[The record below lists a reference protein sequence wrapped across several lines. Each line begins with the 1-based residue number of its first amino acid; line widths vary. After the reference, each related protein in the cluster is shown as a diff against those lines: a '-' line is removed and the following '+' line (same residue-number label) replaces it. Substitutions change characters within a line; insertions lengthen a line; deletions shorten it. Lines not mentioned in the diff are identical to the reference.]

1 MIVSIM
7 IVAGIVLIGALGL
20 ANRRRQASLDH
31 WTVGKRSNPKWTS
44 WFLQAGESLTT
55 FSFLGLA
62 GIAFGGGVSSTFA
75 VAYLTISWLGLYF
88 VAPRI
93 RELGQRRGYLT
104 MGDFFEDRFRS
115 RPLARVVALIGAL
128 ALIPYL
134 QLQITGLGLIVEL
147 ATGSER
153 ARGLSMVVASILVAI
168 FVAWSGIKGIARV
181 AILKDLLMVLAMV
194 VIAAGLV
201 ITFGG
206 IPEVFGQIAR
216 EAPVLLTMHVDGYDP
231 VFFITATLVTVIGSS
246 FNTLPH
252 LWPPVL
258 AAKSGEVLRSNAK
271 WLPVYQLVLF
281 LPITVGLAAVLVL
294 PEDTTGN
301 TVLLTMS
308 GAMLPDWLVGV
319 VAIAGASA
327 AMVPASA
334 IVMGISTLV
343 SRNVVG
349 GVRGGRQMALNY
361 VVIVASIALALA
373 FGLVRSDI
381 GALLLLTYGCTT
393 QFAPAIAIALANR
406 VKVGAWPVGLSIV
419 AGSLTVAVITFAEIP
434 IGSWDSGLIAL
445 APNLVVLVVA
455 EAIRRMRGGRD
466 VEQLDFAADPA
477 ATAATEAAGSAG
489 RSAAAPQP

>member
-1 MIVSIM
+1 MIVTVM
-7 IVAGIVLIGALGL
+7 IIGGIIAIGGLGL
-20 ANRRRQASLDH
+20 ASRRRQKSMSN
-31 WTVGKRSNPKWTS
+31 WTVGERSNPKWTS

-55 FSFLGLA
+55 FSYLGLA
-62 GIAFGGGVSSTFA
+62 GIAFAGGVSSTFA
-75 VAYLTISWLGLYF
+75 IAYLTISWLGLYF
-88 VAPRI
+88 VTPRI

-115 RPLARVVALIGAL
+115 RWLGRVVALIGAL

-147 ATGSER
+147 ATGSTS
-153 ARGLSMVVASILVAI
+153 ARGLSMVIASILVAI

-181 AILKDLLMVLAMV
+181 AILKDILMVVAMV
-194 VIAAGLV
+194 VIATGLA
-201 ITFGG
+201 ISFNG
-206 IPEVFGQIAR
+206 IPGIFARIAT
-216 EAPVLLTMHVDGYDP
+216 EAPTLLTMQVDGYDP
-231 VFFITATLVTVIGSS
+231 VFFVTATLVTVIGSS

-271 WLPVYQLVLF
+271 WLPIYQLVLF

-294 PEDTTGN
+294 PEGTTGN

-308 GAMLPDWLVGV
+308 GEILPDWLVGV

-334 IVMGISTLV
+334 IVMGISTLIT
-343 SRNVVG
+343 RNVIG
-349 GVRGGRQMALNY
+349 TLRPARQMTVNY
-361 VVIVASIALALA
+361 LVIVVAIGLALA

-393 QFAPAIAIALANR
+393 QFAPAVAIALARR
-406 VKVGAWPVGLSIV
+406 VRVGAWPVGLSIIT
-419 AGSLTVAVITFAEIP
+419 GSLTVAVITFAEIP
-434 IGSWDSGLIAL
+434 LGSWDSGLIAL
-445 APNLVVLVVA
+445 APNLLVLVIA
-455 EAIRRMRGGRD
+455 EAVRRARGGGD
-466 VEQLDFAADPA
+466 VTQVAIEPA
-477 ATAATEAAGSAG
+477 AHLQATTH
-489 RSAAAPQP
+489 

>member
-1 MIVSIM
+1 MTLSIM
-7 IVAGIVLIGALGL
+7 IVVGIICIGALGL
-20 ANRRRQASLDH
+20 ASRRRQLNISN
-31 WTVGKRSNPKWTS
+31 WTVGERSNPKWTS

-62 GIAFGGGVSSTFA
+62 GIAFGGGVSASFA

-93 RELGQRRGYLT
+93 REFGQRRGYLT
-104 MGDFFEDRFRS
+104 LGDFFADRFRS
-115 RPLARVVALIGAL
+115 QALGRTVAVIGAL

-134 QLQITGLGLIVEL
+134 QLQITGLGMIVEL

-153 ARGLSMVVASILVAI
+153 ARGLSMVIASILVAI
-168 FVAWSGIKGIARV
+168 FVAWSGLKGIARV
-181 AILKDLLMVLAMV
+181 AIFKDIMMVVAMA
-194 VIAAGLV
+194 VIAAGLL
-201 ITFGG
+201 ISFGG
-206 IPEVFGQIAR
+206 IPEIFGQIAR
-216 EAPVLLTMHVDGYDP
+216 EAPVLLTMQVDGYDP

-271 WLPVYQLVLF
+271 WLPIYQLVLF

-301 TVLLTMS
+301 AVLLTMS
-308 GAMLPDWLVGV
+308 GEILPEWLVGV

-327 AMVPASA
+327 AMVPASGV
-334 IVMGISTLV
+334 VMGISTLV
-343 SRNVVG
+343 TRNVAGAMSVG
-349 GVRGGRQMALNY
+349 KQMTLNY
-361 VVIVASIALALA
+361 LVIVLAIGLALA

-393 QFAPAIAIALANR
+393 QFAPAIAIALADR
-406 VKVGAWPVGLSIV
+406 VRVGAVPIALSIL
-419 AGSLTVAVITFAEIP
+419 AGSVTVAVLTFANVP
-434 IGSWDSGLIAL
+434 LGSWDSGLIAL
-445 APNLVVLVVA
+445 APNLIVLVVA
-455 EAIRRMRGGRD
+455 EAVRRARGGTD
-466 VEQLDFAADPA
+466 VEQVEIDLDRSL
-477 ATAATEAAGSAG
+477 ATQ
-489 RSAAAPQP
+489 R

>member
-1 MIVSIM
+1 MTVSIM
-7 IVAGIVLIGALGL
+7 IVAGIILIGALGL
-20 ANRRRQASLDH
+20 ASRKRQSNMSN
-31 WTVGKRSNPKWTS
+31 WTVGERNNPKWTS

-62 GIAFGGGVSSTFA
+62 GIAFGGGVSATFA

-93 RELGQRRGYLT
+93 REFGQRRGYLT
-104 MGDFFEDRFRS
+104 MGDFFEDRFNS
-115 RPLARVVALIGAL
+115 RWLGRVVALIGAL

-134 QLQITGLGLIVEL
+134 QLQITGLGMIVEL
-147 ATGSER
+147 ATGSES
-153 ARGLSMVVASILVAI
+153 ARGLSMVIASILVAI
-168 FVAWSGIKGIARV
+168 FVAWSGLKGIARV
-181 AILKDLLMVLAMV
+181 AIFKDIMMIVAMA
-194 VIAAGLV
+194 VIAAGL
-201 ITFGG
+201 IISFNG
-206 IPEVFGQIAR
+206 IPEIFGDIAR
-216 EAPVLLTMHVDGYDP
+216 EAPVLLTMNVDGYDP

-271 WLPVYQLVLF
+271 WLPIYQLVLF

-301 TVLLTMS
+301 AVLLTMS
-308 GAMLPDWLVGV
+308 GQILPDWLVGV

-327 AMVPASA
+327 AMVPASG

-343 SRNVVG
+343 TRNVVG
-349 GVRGGRQMALNY
+349 TVKPKHQMTLNY
-361 VVIVASIALALA
+361 IVIIAAIGLALA

-393 QFAPAIAIALANR
+393 QFAPAICIALADR
-406 VKVGAWPVGLSIV
+406 VRVGAWPIGLSII
-419 AGSLTVAVITFAEIP
+419 AGSLTVAIITFAEIP

-445 APNLVVLVVA
+445 APNLIVLVVA
-455 EAIRRMRGGRD
+455 EAVRRARGARD
-466 VEQLDFAADPA
+466 VEHVEIDLE
-477 ATAATEAAGSAG
+477 ATLVSSSRA
-489 RSAAAPQP
+489 R

>member
-1 MIVSIM
+1 MTVSIM

-20 ANRRRQASLDH
+20 ASRRRQASMDR
-31 WTVGKRSNPKWTS
+31 WTVGERSNPKWTS

-62 GIAFGGGVSSTFA
+62 GIAFGGGVSATFA

-88 VAPRI
+88 VAPRL

-115 RPLARVVALIGAL
+115 RRLGRVVSLIGAL

-134 QLQITGLGLIVEL
+134 QLQITGLGMIVEL
-147 ATGSER
+147 ATGSAS

-168 FVAWSGIKGIARV
+168 FVAWSGIRGIARV
-181 AILKDLLMVLAMV
+181 AVLKDVLMVVAMV

-201 ITFGG
+201 VSFQG
-206 IPEVFGQIAR
+206 IPAVFAQIAR
-216 EAPVLLTMHVDGYDP
+216 EAPVLLTMRVDGYDP
-231 VFFITATLVTVIGSS
+231 VFFVTATLVTVIGSS

-271 WLPVYQLVLF
+271 WLPIYQLVLF

-308 GAMLPDWLVGV
+308 GEILPDWLVGV

-334 IVMGISTLV
+334 IVMGISTLMT
-343 SRNVVG
+343 RNVIG
-349 GVRGGRQMALNY
+349 GLRPARQMTVNY
-361 VVIVASIALALA
+361 AVIVVAIGLALA

-393 QFAPAIAIALANR
+393 QFAPAIAIALARR
-406 VKVGAWPVGLSIV
+406 VRVGAWPVGLSII
-419 AGSLTVAVITFAEIP
+419 AGSATVAIITFAGIP

-445 APNLVVLVVA
+445 APNLLVLVAA
-455 EAIRRMRGGRD
+455 EAIRRARGGAD
-466 VEQLDFAADPA
+466 VEPVSIEAERVPA
-477 ATAATEAAGSAG
+477 ARTT
-489 RSAAAPQP
+489 

>member
-1 MIVSIM
+1 MTLSIM
-7 IVAGIVLIGALGL
+7 IVVGIVLIGALGV
-20 ANRRRQASLDH
+20 ASRRRQKSMST
-31 WTVGKRSNPKWTS
+31 WTVGERSNPKWTS

-62 GIAFGGGVSSTFA
+62 GIAFGGGVSATFA

-93 RELGQRRGYLT
+93 REFGQRRGYLT

-115 RPLARVVALIGAL
+115 RWLGRVVSVIGAL

-147 ATGSER
+147 ATGSES
-153 ARGLSMVVASILVAI
+153 ARGLSMVIASILVAL
-168 FVAWSGIKGIARV
+168 FVAWSGLKGIARV
-181 AILKDLLMVLAMV
+181 AILKDIMMVVAMV
-194 VIAAGLV
+194 VIAAGLM
-201 ITFGG
+201 ISFGG
-206 IPEVFGQIAR
+206 IPEIFAQIAR
-216 EAPVLLTMHVDGYDP
+216 EAPVLLTMQVDGYDP

-258 AAKSGEVLRSNAK
+258 AAKSAEVLRSNAK
-271 WLPVYQLVLF
+271 WLPIYQLVLF
-281 LPITVGLAAVLVL
+281 LPVTVGLAAVLVL

-308 GAMLPDWLVGV
+308 GVILPDWLVGI

-334 IVMGISTLV
+334 IVMGISTLIT
-343 SRNVVG
+343 RNVIG
-349 GVRGGRQMALNY
+349 SMTPSRQMTVNY
-361 VVIVASIALALA
+361 AVIVVAIGLALA

-393 QFAPAIAIALANR
+393 QFAPAIAIALADR
-406 VKVGAWPVGLSIV
+406 VRVGAWPVGLSIV
-419 AGSLTVAVITFAEIP
+419 AGSLTVAVITFAGIP

-445 APNLVVLVVA
+445 APNLIVLVVA
-455 EAIRRMRGGRD
+455 EAIRRARGGRD
-466 VEQLDFAADPA
+466 VEQVAMPSPDRV
-477 ATAATEAAGSAG
+477 AAGGSVSAL
-489 RSAAAPQP
+489 S

>member
-1 MIVSIM
+1 MTLTIM
-7 IVAGIVLIGALGL
+7 IIAGIAAIGAIGL
-20 ANRRRQASLDH
+20 ASRRRQSSMSS
-31 WTVGKRSNPKWTS
+31 WTVGERSNPKWTS

-62 GIAFGGGVSSTFA
+62 GIAFGGGVSATFA

-93 RELGQRRGYLT
+93 REFGQRRGYLT
-104 MGDFFEDRFRS
+104 LGDFFEDRFRS
-115 RPLARVVALIGAL
+115 RALGRVVSLIGAL

-153 ARGLSMVVASILVAI
+153 ARGLSMVVASVLVAI

-181 AILKDLLMVLAMV
+181 AILKDIMMVIAMV
-194 VIAAGLV
+194 VIAAGL
-201 ITFGG
+201 IISFGG
-206 IPEVFGQIAR
+206 IPEIFGQIAR
-216 EAPVLLTMHVDGYDP
+216 EAPVLLTMRVDGYDP
-231 VFFITATLVTVIGSS
+231 LFFVTATLVTVIGSS

-271 WLPVYQLVLF
+271 WLPIYQLVLF

-294 PEDTTGN
+294 PDDTTGN

-308 GAMLPDWLVGV
+308 RSILPDWLVGV

-334 IVMGISTLV
+334 IVMGISTLIT
-343 SRNVVG
+343 RNVAG
-349 GVRGGRQMALNY
+349 GLPAARQMTLNY
-361 VVIVASIALALA
+361 VVIVAAIGLALA

-393 QFAPAIAIALANR
+393 QFAPAIAIALADR
-406 VKVGAWPVGLSIV
+406 VRVGAWPIGLSIV
-419 AGSLTVAVITFAEIP
+419 SGSLTVAVITFADIP

-445 APNLVVLVVA
+445 APNLVVLGVA
-455 EAIRRMRGGRD
+455 EAIRRARGGGD
-466 VEQLDFAADPA
+466 VAQVELPAPA
-477 ATAATEAAGSAG
+477 ATLAA
-489 RSAAAPQP
+489 R

>member
-1 MIVSIM
+1 MTLSIM
-7 IVAGIVLIGALGL
+7 IVVGIVLIGALGL
-20 ANRRRQASLDH
+20 ANRRRQASMSQ
-31 WTVGKRSNPKWTS
+31 WTVGERSNPKWTS

-62 GIAFGGGVSSTFA
+62 GIAFGGGVSATFA

-93 RELGQRRGYLT
+93 REFGQRRGYLT
-104 MGDFFEDRFRS
+104 LGDFFEDRFRS
-115 RPLARVVALIGAL
+115 RWLGRVVSLIGAL

-168 FVAWSGIKGIARV
+168 FVAWSGLKGIARV
-181 AILKDLLMVLAMV
+181 AILKDIMMVVAMI

-201 ITFGG
+201 ISFGG
-206 IPEVFGQIAR
+206 IPEIFGQIAR
-216 EAPVLLTMHVDGYDP
+216 EAPVLLTMQVEGYDP

-271 WLPVYQLVLF
+271 WLPIYQLVLF

-294 PEDTTGN
+294 PGDTTGN

-308 GAMLPDWLVGV
+308 GAILPDWLVGI

-343 SRNVVG
+343 TRNVIG
-349 GVRGGRQMALNY
+349 GLGAARQMTVNY
-361 VVIVASIALALA
+361 VVIVVAIGLALA

-393 QFAPAIAIALANR
+393 QFAPAIAIALADR
-406 VKVGAWPVGLSIV
+406 VRVGAWPVGLSIIV
-419 AGSLTVAVITFAEIP
+419 GSLTVAVITFANIP

-445 APNLVVLVVA
+445 APNVIVLVVA
-455 EAIRRMRGGRD
+455 EAIRRARGGRD
-466 VEQLDFAADPA
+466 VEQVAMEAPDQLVAA
-477 ATAATEAAGSAG
+477 
-489 RSAAAPQP
+489 R

>member
-1 MIVSIM
+1 MTLSIM
-7 IVAGIVLIGALGL
+7 IVVGIVLIGALGV
-20 ANRRRQASLDH
+20 ASRRRQKSMSN
-31 WTVGKRSNPKWTS
+31 WTVGERSNPKWTS

-62 GIAFGGGVSSTFA
+62 GIAFGGGVSATFA

-93 RELGQRRGYLT
+93 REFGQRRGYLT
-104 MGDFFEDRFRS
+104 LGDFFEDRFRS
-115 RPLARVVALIGAL
+115 RWLGRIVSVIGAL

-153 ARGLSMVVASILVAI
+153 ARGLSMVVASILVAV
-168 FVAWSGIKGIARV
+168 FVAWSGLKGIARV
-181 AILKDLLMVLAMV
+181 AILKDIMMVVAMV
-194 VIAAGLV
+194 VIAAGL
-201 ITFGG
+201 IISFGG
-206 IPEVFGQIAR
+206 IPEIFGQIAR

-271 WLPVYQLVLF
+271 WLPIYQLVLF

-294 PEDTTGN
+294 PGDTTGN

-308 GAMLPDWLVGV
+308 GEILPDWLVGI

-343 SRNVVG
+343 TRNVIGELRAKHHMTV
-349 GVRGGRQMALNY
+349 NY
-361 VVIVASIALALA
+361 LVIVVAIGLALA

-393 QFAPAIAIALANR
+393 QFAPAIAIALADR
-406 VKVGAWPVGLSIV
+406 VRAGAWPVGLSI
-419 AGSLTVAVITFAEIP
+419 ATGALTVAVITFAEIP

-445 APNLVVLVVA
+445 VPNLVVLIVA
-455 EAIRRMRGGRD
+455 EAIRRARGGRD
-466 VEQLDFAADPA
+466 VEQVAVP
-477 ATAATEAAGSAG
+477 EPESVIGG
-489 RSAAAPQP
+489 RSVSALS